1 MRRSYTRA
9 MPHLCVNVDHVAT
22 VRQARR
28 TFEPD
33 PLEAAHE
40 AIAGGAHGITVH
52 LREDRRHVQDADV
65 LRISEAFPGR
75 LNFEMAAT
83 DEMVAMARRV
93 RPAMAMLV
101 PEGRHEVTT
110 EGGLDVVRHRA
121 RVREV
126 IAALAEGGVRS
137 SIFIDADPAQAEAA
151 LACGAS
157 VCEVHT
163 GPWAHASH
171 ASGVASPP
179 ARRELD
185 LVRGA
190 GERIRALGLQFN
202 AGHGLST
209 ANVGPIAALPGLGE
223 LHIGHSIVSR
233 AVIVGMRTAVAEIR
247 AAIDAAAA
255 HGSAVHSAR

>member
-1 MRRSYTRA
+1 MPRSYTRA

-52 LREDRRHVQDADV
+52 LREDRRHVQDDDV
-65 LRISEAFPGR
+65 LRLAAAFPGK

-83 DEMVAMARRV
+83 DEMVAMALRV

-110 EGGLDVVRHRA
+110 EGGLDVVRHRG

-126 IAALAEGGVRS
+126 IAALAAGGVRA

-163 GPWAHASH
+163 GPWAHAAH
-171 ASGVASPP
+171 ASGAAS
-179 ARRELD
+179 AGALRELA
-185 LVRGA
+185 LVRAA
-190 GERIRALGLQFN
+190 GERIRGLGLQFN

-209 ANVGPIAALPGLGE
+209 SNVGPVAALPGLGE

>member
-1 MRRSYTRA
+1 MPRSYTRA

-52 LREDRRHVQDADV
+52 LREDRRHVQDDDV
-65 LRISEAFPGR
+65 LRLAAAFPGK

-83 DEMVAMARRV
+83 DEMVAMALRI

-110 EGGLDVVRHRA
+110 EGGLDVVRHRG

-126 IAALAEGGVRS
+126 IAALAAGGVRA
-137 SIFIDADPAQAEAA
+137 SIFIDADPAQAEAS

-163 GPWAHASH
+163 GPWAHAAH
-171 ASGVASPP
+171 ASGAAS
-179 ARRELD
+179 AGALRELA
-185 LVRGA
+185 LVRAA

-209 ANVGPIAALPGLGE
+209 SNVGPVAALPGLGE

-247 AAIDAAAA
+247 AAIDAAAS
-255 HGSAVHSAR
+255 GSAVHSAR